1 MKLLSGKIEQD
12 IKTLDKALR
21 VSDNFDIHVKEAVI
35 AGRKAKLYFVNSFT
49 KDEVLEMLLVRLSVL
64 KKREIN
70 SCVNAKNFS
79 EKFVSY
85 GECSQEKD
93 VDMICL
99 SVLSGTTAMI
109 IDDFKE
115 AIIIDCRSYPSKSI
129 EEPDSD
135 RVLRGSHDGF
145 CETLTVNAALIR
157 RRFRDTDLIIKNM
170 KAGKKSKTDLFV
182 CYLED
187 KVDKKSLQV
196 LLKKIEAID
205 VNTLSMSQQSLAEC
219 LLPKQWYNPFPKI
232 RYTERPDT
240 VTATVSEGNIVVMID
255 NSPCA
260 MIIETSFFDFIQ
272 NSNDYY
278 FPPIIGSYLRYVRMI
293 VFLLTMITTP
303 LWYLFVVNPQWIPQW
318 LDFIRI
324 EQPVSLPVIF
334 QLLLVELVIDALKL
348 ASLNTPNSLN
358 ASFSVIGALVLGQF
372 AVDAKWFVSEV
383 VLYMAFVA
391 VANYSQPSFELGY
404 AFKFSRL
411 FLLVMTAIF
420 NIYGFVLA
428 LVIIC
433 VVISTTKTVTGKSY
447 LYPLYPFDWKAL
459 KSLLIRGNI
468 QNSKGQ
474 NEERKKS

>member
-1 MKLLSGKIEQD
+1 MEVLSGKID
-12 IKTLDKALR
+12 KDLLALDKALKINM
-21 VSDNFDIHVKEAVI
+21 NFDIHTKEI
-35 AGRKAKLYFVNSFT
+35 ITGEKRAKLYFVNAFT
-49 KDEVLEMLLVRLSVL
+49 KDEILEKVLVRLAFI
-64 KKREIN
+64 KKKDI
-70 SCVNAKNFS
+70 CKCKNITEFCQRYI
-79 EKFVSY
+79 SY
-85 GECSQEKD
+85 AECSHEKD
-93 VDMICL
+93 VKMICL
-99 SVLSGTTAMI
+99 SVLSGATAMV
-109 IDDFKE
+109 IDGFDE
-115 AIIIDCRSYPSKSI
+115 AVIIDCRSYPSKSI

-145 CETLTVNAALIR
+145 CETLMVNAALIR
-157 RRFRDTDLIIKNM
+157 RRLRDTDLIIKNM
-170 KAGKKSKTDLFV
+170 KAGKRSNTDLFV

-187 KVDKKSLQV
+187 KVDKKSLNV
-196 LLKKIEAID
+196 LVNKIKAID

-240 VTATVSEGNIVVMID
+240 VTATVAEGNIVVMID

-260 MIIETSFFDFIQ
+260 MIIETSIFDFIQ

-303 LWYLFVVNPQWIPQW
+303 VWYLFIINPQWIPTW

-324 EQPVSLPVIF
+324 EQSVSLPVIF

-404 AFKFSRL
+404 AFKFSRV
-411 FLLVMTAIF
+411 FLLIMTALL
-420 NIYGFVLA
+420 NVYGFIIA
-428 LVIIC
+428 LILI
-433 VVISTTKTVTGKSY
+433 VVMIATTKTVTGKSY
-447 LYPLYPFDWKAL
+447 LYPLFPFDKNAV
-459 KSLLIRGNI
+459 KSLLIRRNI

-474 NEERKKS
+474 NEEKIS

>member
-1 MKLLSGKIEQD
+1 MKVLSGNAEDD
-12 IKTLDKALR
+12 IRVLDRSLR
-21 VSDNFDIHVKEAVI
+21 INENFDIHSKEIITGA
-35 AGRKAKLYFVNSFT
+35 RKAKLYFVNAFT
-49 KDEVLEMLLVRLSVL
+49 KDEVLEKVIMRLSFL
-64 KKREIN
+64 QKKDIS
-70 SCVNAKNFS
+70 SCNDVKDFS
-79 EKFVSY
+79 DRFITY
-85 GECSQEKD
+85 GECSRERTIEK
-93 VDMICL
+93 ICL
-99 SVLSGTTAMI
+99 CVLSGATAMV
-109 IDDFKE
+109 IDGFEE
-115 AIIIDCRSYPSKSI
+115 AIIIDCRKYPSKSL

-145 CETLTVNAALIR
+145 CETLMINAALIR
-157 RRFRDTDLIIKNM
+157 RRIRDTDLVIKNM
-170 KAGKKSKTDLFV
+170 KAGKRSHTDLFV

-187 KVDKKSLQV
+187 KVDKNSLKV
-196 LLKKIEAID
+196 LLDKIKNIN

-219 LLPKQWYNPFPKI
+219 LLPRQWYNPFPKI

-240 VTATVSEGNIVVMID
+240 VTATIAEGNIVVMID

-278 FPPIIGSYLRYVRMI
+278 FPPIIGSYLRYVRI
-293 VFLLTMITTP
+293 LVFLLTMITTP
-303 LWYLFVVNPQWIPQW
+303 VWYLFVINPQWIPSW

-324 EQPVSLPVIF
+324 EEAVSLPVIF

-411 FLLVMTAIF
+411 FLLIMTALF
-420 NIYGFVLA
+420 NVYGFIIA
-428 LVIIC
+428 LIVI
-433 VVISTTKTVTGKSY
+433 VIMIATTKTVTGRSY
-447 LYPLYPFDWKAL
+447 LYPLVPFDKQAL
-459 KSLLIRGNI
+459 KSLLVRRNI
-468 QNSKGQ
+468 QDSTGQ
-474 NEERKKS
+474 K

>member
-79 EKFVSY
+79 EKYVSY

-255 NSPCA
+255 NSP
-260 MIIETSFFDFIQ
+260 
-272 NSNDYY
+272 
-278 FPPIIGSYLRYVRMI
+278 
-293 VFLLTMITTP
+293 
-303 LWYLFVVNPQWIPQW
+303 
-318 LDFIRI
+318 
-324 EQPVSLPVIF
+324 
-334 QLLLVELVIDALKL
+334 
-348 ASLNTPNSLN
+348 
-358 ASFSVIGALVLGQF
+358 
-372 AVDAKWFVSEV
+372 
-383 VLYMAFVA
+383 
-391 VANYSQPSFELGY
+391 
-404 AFKFSRL
+404 
-411 FLLVMTAIF
+411 
-420 NIYGFVLA
+420 
-428 LVIIC
+428 
-433 VVISTTKTVTGKSY
+433 
-447 LYPLYPFDWKAL
+447 
-459 KSLLIRGNI
+459 
-468 QNSKGQ
+468 
-474 NEERKKS
+474 